1 MSEIKHKLAIV
12 VRKDLKMA
20 KGKIAAQASHASV
33 MASEVAR
40 KKYKKWWKPWLR
52 EGQCKIA
59 LKVNSEN
66 ELNRLKEEAE
76 KIGLPTV
83 VIEDRGLTQVSP
95 GTITCI
101 GIGPAPSELVDKV
114 TKDLPLL

>member
-1 MSEIKHKLAIV
+1 MDEIRHKLAIV

-40 KKYKKWWKPWLR
+40 KRYGKWWKSWLR
-52 EGQCKIA
+52 DGQCKVA
-59 LKVNSEN
+59 LKVGSET
-66 ELNRLKEEAE
+66 ELNRLRDEAE
-76 KIGLPTV
+76 ETGLPTV
-83 VIEDRGLTQVSP
+83 VVTDMGLTQVPP
-95 GTITCI
+95 GTTTCI
-101 GIGPAPSELVDKV
+101 GIGPAPSELVDKI

>member
-1 MSEIKHKLAIV
+1 MSELRHKLAIV

-33 MASEVAR
+33 MASEAVR
-40 KKYKKWWKPWLR
+40 KKHEQWWKSWLR

-59 LKVNSEN
+59 LKVDSES
-66 ELNRLKEEAE
+66 ELDRLKEEAE
-76 KIGLPTV
+76 EIGLPTA
-83 VIEDRGLTQVSP
+83 VIKDKGLTQVTP

-101 GIGPAPSELVDKV
+101 GIGPAPSELVDKI
-114 TKDLPLL
+114 TRDLPLL